1 MRLCIIGAGAIGVF
15 LAARLAKS
23 GHEIAVVA
31 RGERA
36 AAIRS
41 NGIILTRAD
50 GDPIRERP
58 HVAERG
64 EELGPQDYVLVTVK
78 GYSVPETADTMRCLV
93 GTPETRAATQVVFVQ
108 NGLPW
113 WYFAGER
120 SSVSEMLDP
129 GGRLA
134 AAIPG
139 DRTIGCVTYANVRNS
154 GLGEAHHVSDSTFV
168 LGRPDGR
175 EDGVLAQLSAA
186 MIDAGIDGRVT
197 RDIRKEVWT
206 KLWGNLAFNP
216 ISALTGAA
224 MDEIITSAETRPLVM
239 AMMAEAQ
246 AVAER
251 TGVRFDLT
259 VEERLAK
266 AALAGAFRTSM
277 LQDLEAGRRL
287 EIDAIIGAVAAL
299 SRDLGVA
306 TPAIDTVLGLIRQK
320 AKMLRLA

>member
-1 MRLCIIGAGAIGVF
+1 MKICIIGAGAIGVF
-15 LAARLAKS
+15 LAARLGRL

-36 AAIRS
+36 AAIRDK
-41 NGIILTRAD
+41 GIVLSSAD
-50 GDPIRERP
+50 GHPIHQRP
-58 HVAERG
+58 GVAERT
-64 EELGPQDYVLVTVK
+64 EALGLQDYVLVTVK
-78 GYSVPETADTMRCLV
+78 GYSVPETAEILELLV
-93 GTPETRAATQVVFVQ
+93 RAGTQVVFVQ

-113 WYFAGER
+113 WYFAGEG
-120 SSVSEMLDP
+120 SSVGEMLDP

-134 AAIPG
+134 VAVPR
-139 DRTIGCVTYANVRNS
+139 DNTIGCVTYANVRNT
-154 GLGEAHHVSDSTFV
+154 GLGEAHHVSDSTFI

-175 EDGVLAQLSAA
+175 QDAALKRLAAA
-186 MIDAGIDGRVT
+186 MADAGIDARVT
-197 RDIRKEVWT
+197 ADIRKEVWT

-224 MDEIITSAETRPLVM
+224 MDEIILSPETRPLVI
-239 AMMAEAQ
+239 AMMSEAR
-246 AVAER
+246 AVAEQ
-251 TGVRFDLT
+251 TGVRFDMT

-299 SRDLGVA
+299 ARDVGMA
-306 TPAIDTVLGLIRQK
+306 TPSIDVILGLIRQK
-320 AKMLRLA
+320 AKVLRLA